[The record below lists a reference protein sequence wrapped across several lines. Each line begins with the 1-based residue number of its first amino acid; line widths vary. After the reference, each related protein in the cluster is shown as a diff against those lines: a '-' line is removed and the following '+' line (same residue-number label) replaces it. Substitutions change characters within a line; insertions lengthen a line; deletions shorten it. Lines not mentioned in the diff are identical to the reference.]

1 MASQTMTRPIT
12 GGSVQVDGSQ
22 VDGKIDAVER
32 EQPVGFPVV
41 AEADLFELD
50 ERRHGWLP

>member
-1 MASQTMTRPIT
+1 MTRPIT

-32 EQPVGFPVV
+32 EQPVGFPAV

>member
-1 MASQTMTRPIT
+1 MTRPIT
-12 GGSVQVDGSQ
+12 GGSVQ

-32 EQPVGFPVV
+32 EQPVGFPAV
-41 AEADLFELD
+41 AKADLFELD